1 VHKIA
6 KVTIDPR
13 LIEGRNV
20 VLFEDT
26 ASEIELF
33 PLNVLRPSWEIR
45 CGMGCLREWLQ
56 ELAGSRAVCLRPRAQ
71 LDAISAQLAGQ
82 NNHSAV
88 LNRETVFINGRLL
101 GLWSSDGNSN
111 APTPTIIR
119 DSKGR
124 PLVAV
129 LKGTQAQELSKLPG
143 TEIADLLVQQVEAV
157 SQENKNWTV
166 KSAEYAW
173 DFMINNSILLER
185 QLQAGVADGEIAGAH
200 ALREHVIGTEV
211 IGKHPVYLSKDVKL
225 WPMSIIG
232 TEEAPIWIGEG
243 TEIEPHCFLKGPLYI
258 GARCRIKAGT
268 RLYGGSSFGPECRL
282 AGEISQSVFQ
292 GYVNKQHEGFI
303 GNSVIG
309 KWVNLGAGTNCS
321 NLRNDYDFVQLKVGG
336 ESIDSGSRFVGLICG
351 DHVKTGINTMFNTG
365 TIVGVGANVYG
376 AGFPTRMIRSYSWGG
391 ARGFRNVPFE
401 RTLQAAR
408 IAAER
413 RGQVISKEEESLL
426 RDHYQAMTNQEKH
439 D

>member
-6 KVTIDPR
+6 KFTIDPR

-20 VLFEDT
+20 VLFEDS

-45 CGMGCLREWLQ
+45 CGMGCLREWVQ
-56 ELAGSRAVCLRPRAQ
+56 ELAESEAVHLRPLAQ
-71 LDAISAQLAGQ
+71 LGAISAHLARQ
-82 NNHSAV
+82 NSHSY
-88 LNRETVFINGRLL
+88 NPNYETVFINGRLL
-101 GLWSSDGNSN
+101 GLWSCDGDLN
-111 APTPTIIR
+111 TPIPYIVK
-119 DSKGR
+119 DSKGK
-124 PLVAV
+124 PLVAI

-143 TEIADLLVQQVEAV
+143 TGIADLLVQRLEAV
-157 SQENKNWTV
+157 SQENKNWIV
-166 KSAEYAW
+166 KSVEYAW
-173 DFMINNSILLER
+173 DFMTNNSSMLER
-185 QLQAGVADGEIAGAH
+185 QLQAGVADGEIVGAH
-200 ALREHVIGTEV
+200 ALREHVIGIEI
-211 IGKHPVYLSKDVKL
+211 IGKKPVYLGKDAKL
-225 WPMSIIG
+225 WPMTIMS
-232 TEEAPIWIGEG
+232 TEEGPIWIGDG
-243 TEIEPHCFLKGPLYI
+243 TEIEPHCLLKGPLYI
-258 GARCRIKAGT
+258 GERCRIKAGT
-268 RLYGGSSFGPECRL
+268 RLYGGSSFGPECRI

-321 NLRNDYDFVQLKVGG
+321 NLRNDYDQVKMKVGG
-336 ESIDSGSRFVGLICG
+336 ESIDSGNRFIGLICG

-376 AGFPTRMIRSYSWGG
+376 AGFPTRMIRSFSWGG

-413 RGQVISKEEESLL
+413 RGQTIGKEEESLL
-426 RDHYQAMTNQEKH
+426 RDHYQAMANQEKH